1 MRLLRFAI
9 VVGCVGAASALAAGT
24 AHAHGFGERYD
35 LPLPLNL
42 FVIGAAA
49 TVAASFVVLSLF
61 VRGGSGQVSYPRRN
75 LLRVPVIG
83 PILSSRALT
92 VVLQSLGAIV
102 LLLLVAAGLVG
113 ANRPLENISPTFVW
127 IIFWVGMGY
136 LTALLGDF
144 WAVVNP
150 WRAIFE
156 WAERIAGSP
165 SGPMFLYPQS
175 WGAWPAGILFLVFV
189 WLENVYPS
197 AATPLNL
204 SILIVLYSLVTW
216 TGMLLF
222 GKHVWL
228 RNGEIFSVLF
238 AFFARFSPTEMR
250 VPESGVC
257 RSCSCGCEPYEGD
270 CVDCL
275 ECFQVAGGVG
285 AVREVNL
292 RPYAVGLTLPGRLST
307 AGAAFVV
314 LMLASVTFD
323 GLSETQLWR
332 SVQNAFYSTASALS
346 TDALGVIDT
355 VGIAA
360 VVAAFAAVYLTFSW
374 GIRQASGEDL
384 GVVAIARVFVL
395 SLVPIALAYNLA
407 HFIGYLLIQGQLII
421 PLASDPFGWG
431 WNLLGTSGYMLDLE
445 LIGAKAVW
453 YISVAA
459 IVLGHVAS
467 VYVAHVVSLGRPV
480 SRAAALRGQYAM
492 LALMVLYTASSLWI
506 IAQPIVEQ

>member
-1 MRLLRFAI
+1 MRLLRLAI
-9 VVGCVGAASALAAGT
+9 VLGCVGAVSALAAGT

-42 FVIGAAA
+42 FVVGAAA
-49 TVAASFVVLSLF
+49 TVAASFVVLSVF
-61 VRGGSGQVSYPRRN
+61 VRGGSGRVSYPRRS
-75 LLRVPVIG
+75 LLRVPLVG
-83 PILSSRALT
+83 PVLSSRVLIA
-92 VVLQSLGAIV
+92 VLQTLGVIV
-102 LLLLVAAGLVG
+102 LLLLVAAGLIG
-113 ANRPLENISPTFVW
+113 TNRALENISPTFVW

-136 LTALLGDF
+136 LAALLGNF

-150 WRAIFE
+150 WRTIFE
-156 WAERIAGSP
+156 WAEKIAGAP
-165 SGPMFLYPQS
+165 SGPMFLYPRG
-175 WGAWPAGILFLVFV
+175 WDAWPAGILFLVFV

-197 AATPLNL
+197 AAAPLNL
-204 SILIVLYSLVTW
+204 SVLIVLYSLVTW
-216 TGMLLF
+216 AGMVLF

-238 AFFARFSPTEMR
+238 AFFARFSPIEMR
-250 VPESGVC
+250 VPESRVC

-275 ECFQVAGGVG
+275 ECFQVAGGTG
-285 AVREVNL
+285 AAREVNL

-332 SVQNAFYSTASALS
+332 SVQNAFYSTASELG

-360 VVAAFAAVYLTFSW
+360 VVAGFAAVYLAFSW
-374 GIRQASGEDL
+374 GIRRASREDH

-431 WNLLGTSGYMLDLE
+431 WNLLGTAGYKLDLE

-453 YISVAA
+453 YMSVVA

-480 SRAAALRGQYAM
+480 GRAAALRGQYAM
-492 LALMVLYTASSLWI
+492 LALMVIYTASSLWI

>member
-1 MRLLRFAI
+1 MRLLPLAI
-9 VVGCVGAASALAAGT
+9 VLGCAVAASVLTAGT
-24 AHAHGFGERYD
+24 AYAHGFGERYD

-42 FVIGAAA
+42 FVVGAAA

-61 VRGGSGQVSYPRRN
+61 VRGGSGRVSYPRLD
-75 LLRVPVIG
+75 LLRVPLVG
-83 PILSSRALT
+83 PVLSSR
-92 VVLQSLGAIV
+92 VLIAVLRTLGAVV
-102 LLLLVAAGLVG
+102 LLLLALAGFIG
-113 ANRPLENISPTFVW
+113 TNRPLESISPTFVW

-136 LTALLGDF
+136 VAALLGNL

-150 WRAIFE
+150 WRTVFE

-165 SGPMFLYPQS
+165 SGPMYIYPRG
-175 WGAWPAGILFLVFV
+175 WDKWPAAILFIVFV

-204 SILIVLYSLVTW
+204 SVLIVLYSLVTW
-216 TGMLLF
+216 AGMLLF

-228 RNGEIFSVLF
+228 RNGELFSVLF

-250 VPESGVC
+250 VPESRVC
-257 RSCSCGCEPYEGD
+257 RSCSSGCEPHEND

-275 ECFQVAGGVG
+275 ECFQVAGGTG
-285 AVREVNL
+285 GEREVNL
-292 RPYAVGLTLPGRLST
+292 RPYAIGLTLPGRLST

-332 SVQNAFYSTASALS
+332 SVQNAFYSTAGSLG
-346 TDALGVIDT
+346 TDPLGVIDT

-360 VVAAFAAVYLTFSW
+360 VVSGFAVVYLVFSW
-374 GIRQASGEDL
+374 GIRQASGDDL

-431 WNLLGTSGYMLDLE
+431 WDLLGTAGYRLDLE
-445 LIGAKAVW
+445 IIGAQAVW

-480 SRAAALRGQYAM
+480 GRGAALRGQYAM
-492 LALMVLYTASSLWI
+492 LALMVVYTASSLWI

>member
-1 MRLLRFAI
+1 MKLLRLAM
-9 VVGCVGAASALAAGT
+9 VLGCVGAALAAGT

-42 FVIGAAA
+42 FVAGAAA
-49 TVAASFVVLSLF
+49 TVAASFVVLSVF
-61 VRGGSGQVSYPRRN
+61 VSGESGRVSYPRLD
-75 LLRVPVIG
+75 LLRLPLAGPV
-83 PILSSRALT
+83 LSSRAL
-92 VVLQSLGAIV
+92 VGLLRALGVAVLV
-102 LLLLVAAGLVG
+102 LLVAAGLIG

-127 IIFWVGMGY
+127 VIFWVGMGY
-136 LTALLGDF
+136 VAALLGNV

-150 WRAIFE
+150 WRTVFE
-156 WAERIAGSP
+156 WAERVAGAQG
-165 SGPMFLYPQS
+165 GPMFLYPRG
-175 WGAWPAGILFLVFV
+175 WGAWPAAALFLVFV

-197 AATPLNL
+197 AAAPLNL
-204 SILIVLYSLVTW
+204 SLLILLYSLVTW
-216 TGMLLF
+216 AGMALF

-238 AFFARFSPTEMR
+238 AFFARFSPAEMR
-250 VPESGVC
+250 VPESRAC
-257 RSCSCGCEPYEGD
+257 RSCGGGCEPHGGD

-275 ECFQVAGGVG
+275 ECFQAAGSLGD
-285 AVREVNL
+285 AREVNL

-307 AGAAFVV
+307 PGAAFVV
-314 LMLASVTFD
+314 LMLASATFD
-323 GLSETQLWR
+323 GLSETRLWR
-332 SVQNAFYSTASALS
+332 GVQNAFYSTASALG
-346 TDALGVIDT
+346 TDPLGVIDT
-355 VGIAA
+355 VGILA
-360 VVAAFAAVYLTFSW
+360 VVGGFAVVYLAFSW
-374 GIRQASGEDL
+374 GIRRASGEDA
-384 GVVAIARVFVL
+384 GVVAIAGVFVL

-431 WNLLGTSGYMLDLE
+431 WDLLGTAGYMLDLE
-445 LIGAKAVW
+445 IIGAQAVW

-480 SRAAALRGQYAM
+480 GRAAALRGQYAM
-492 LALMVLYTASSLWI
+492 LVLMVLYTASSLWI

>member
-1 MRLLRFAI
+1 MRLLPLAI
-9 VVGCVGAASALAAGT
+9 VLGCAGVASGLTAGT
-24 AHAHGFGERYD
+24 AYAHGFGERYD

-42 FVIGAAA
+42 FVVGGAA
-49 TVAASFVVLSLF
+49 TVLASFVVLSLF
-61 VRGGSGQVSYPRRN
+61 MRGGSGRVSYPRLD
-75 LLRVPVIG
+75 LLRVPLVG
-83 PILSSRALT
+83 PVLSSRALIA
-92 VVLQSLGAIV
+92 VLRSLGVVV
-102 LLLLVAAGLVG
+102 LLLLAAAGFIG
-113 ANRPLENISPTFVW
+113 SNRPLDNISPTFVW

-136 LTALLGDF
+136 VAALLGNL

-150 WRAIFE
+150 WKTVFE
-156 WAERIAGSP
+156 WAERIAGAP
-165 SGPMFLYPQS
+165 SGPMYLYPQG
-175 WGAWPAGILFLVFV
+175 WDRWPAAVLFLVFV

-197 AATPLNL
+197 AAAPLNL
-204 SILIVLYSLVTW
+204 AILIVLYSLVTW
-216 TGMLLF
+216 AGMVLF

-228 RNGEIFSVLF
+228 HNGELFSVLF

-250 VPESGVC
+250 VPESRVC
-257 RSCSCGCEPYEGD
+257 RSSSSGCEPYDGD
-270 CVDCL
+270 CVDSL
-275 ECFQVAGGVG
+275 ECFEVAGGTG
-285 AVREVNL
+285 AEREVNL

-307 AGAAFVV
+307 SGAAFVM

-332 SVQNAFYSTASALS
+332 SVQNALYSTASALG
-346 TDALGVIDT
+346 TDPLGVIDT
-355 VGIAA
+355 VGVLA
-360 VVAAFAAVYLTFSW
+360 VVAGFAAVYLAFSW
-374 GIRQASGEDL
+374 GIRQFSGDDL

-431 WNLLGTSGYMLDLE
+431 WNLLGTAGYRLDLE
-445 LIGAKAVW
+445 IIGAQAVW

-480 SRAAALRGQYAM
+480 GRAAALRGQYAM
-492 LALMVLYTASSLWI
+492 LALMVVYTASSLWI

>member
-1 MRLLRFAI
+1 MRVLRLAI
-9 VVGCVGAASALAAGT
+9 VLGCVGAALALAAGT

-42 FVIGAAA
+42 FVVGAAA

-61 VRGGSGQVSYPRRN
+61 VRGGTGLVSYPRRN
-75 LLRVPVIG
+75 LLRVPVLG
-83 PILSSRALT
+83 SVLSSPALIEVLRA
-92 VVLQSLGAIV
+92 LGAIV
-102 LLLLVAAGLVG
+102 LLLLVASGFTG
-113 ANRPLENISPTFVW
+113 TNRPLDNISPTFVW

-136 LTALLGDF
+136 MAALLGNL
-144 WAVVNP
+144 WAVFNP
-150 WRAIFE
+150 WRTVFE
-156 WAERIAGSP
+156 WAERIAGGP
-165 SGPMFLYPQS
+165 SGPMYLYPRG
-175 WGAWPAGILFLVFV
+175 WDTWPASVLFLVFV

-197 AATPLNL
+197 AAAPLNL
-204 SILIVLYSLVTW
+204 SILILLYSLVTW
-216 TGMLLF
+216 AGMLLF

-228 RNGEIFSVLF
+228 RNGELFSVLF

-250 VPESGVC
+250 VPESRVC
-257 RSCSCGCEPYEGD
+257 RSCSCGCEPYKDD

-285 AVREVNL
+285 AAREVNL

-307 AGAAFVV
+307 SGAAFVV

-332 SVQNAFYSTASALS
+332 SVQNALYSTASALG
-346 TDALGVIDT
+346 TDPLGVIDT

-360 VVAAFAAVYLTFSW
+360 VVAGFAAVYLAFSW
-374 GIRQASGEDL
+374 GIRQASGEDA
-384 GVVAIARVFVL
+384 GVVAIARMFVL

-431 WNLLGTSGYMLDLE
+431 WNLLGTAGYMLDLE
-445 LIGAKAVW
+445 IIGAQAVW

-480 SRAAALRGQYAM
+480 GRAAALKGQYAM
-492 LALMVLYTASSLWI
+492 LALMVIYTASSLWI

>member
-1 MRLLRFAI
+1 MRFLRLAI
-9 VVGCVGAASALAAGT
+9 VLGCVGAAWALAART

-42 FVIGAAA
+42 FVVGAAA

-61 VRGGSGQVSYPRRN
+61 VRGGSGRISYPRRD
-75 LLRVPVIG
+75 LLRVPLLG
-83 PILSSRALT
+83 PVLSSGALISVLRSVGV
-92 VVLQSLGAIV
+92 VVLV
-102 LLLLVAAGLVG
+102 LLVTAGLIG

-136 LTALLGDF
+136 LTALLGNV

-150 WRAIFE
+150 WRTVYE
-156 WAERIAGSP
+156 WTERIAASP
-165 SGPMFLYPQS
+165 SGPMYIYPRG
-175 WGAWPAGILFLVFV
+175 WDAWPAVVLFLVFV

-197 AATPLNL
+197 AAAPLNL
-204 SILIVLYSLVTW
+204 SVLIVLYSLVTW
-216 TGMLLF
+216 AGMLLF
-222 GKHVWL
+222 GKHAWL

-238 AFFARFSPTEMR
+238 AFFARFSPTEIR
-250 VPESGVC
+250 VPESRAC
-257 RSCSCGCEPYEGD
+257 RSCGGGCEPYGGG

-275 ECFQVAGGVG
+275 ECFQVAGGLG
-285 AVREVNL
+285 DAREVNL
-292 RPYAVGLTLPGRLST
+292 RPYAVGLTMPGWLST
-307 AGAAFVV
+307 SGAVFVV

-323 GLSETQLWR
+323 GLSETRLWR
-332 SVQNAFYSTASALS
+332 SVQNAFYSTASTLN

-355 VGIAA
+355 VGIVA
-360 VVAAFAAVYLTFSW
+360 VVAAFAVVYLAFSW
-374 GIRQASGEDL
+374 GIRQASGEDA
-384 GVVAIARVFVL
+384 GVVTVARVFVL

-431 WNLLGTSGYMLDLE
+431 WDLLGTAGYMLDLE
-445 LIGAKAVW
+445 IIGAQAVW
-453 YISVAA
+453 YISLAA

-480 SRAAALRGQYAM
+480 ARASALKGQYAM

>member
-1 MRLLRFAI
+1 MRLLRLAI
-9 VVGCVGAASALAAGT
+9 VLGCVGTASALTAGAAY
-24 AHAHGFGERYD
+24 AHGFGERYD

-42 FVIGAAA
+42 FVVGAVA

-61 VRGGSGQVSYPRRN
+61 VRGGSGRVSYPRRN
-75 LLRVPVIG
+75 LLRVPFVG
-83 PILSSRALT
+83 RVLSSWAL
-92 VVLQSLGAIV
+92 VGVARFLGAAVLV
-102 LLLLVAAGLVG
+102 LLVTAGLIG

-127 IIFWVGMGY
+127 VIFWVGMGY
-136 LTALLGDF
+136 LAALLGNV

-150 WRAIFE
+150 WRTVFE
-156 WAERIAGSP
+156 WAERIVGAP
-165 SGPMFLYPQS
+165 SRPMYLYPRG
-175 WGAWPAGILFLVFV
+175 WDAWPAGVLFLVFV

-197 AATPLNL
+197 SAAPLNL
-204 SILIVLYSLVTW
+204 SVLILLYSLVTW
-216 TGMLLF
+216 AGMVLF

-228 RNGEIFSVLF
+228 RNGELFSVLF

-250 VPESGVC
+250 VPDSLAC
-257 RSCSCGCEPYEGD
+257 RSCSGGCEPHEGD

-275 ECFQVAGGVG
+275 ECFQAAGGMG
-285 AVREVNL
+285 TAREVNL

-323 GLSETQLWR
+323 GLSETRLWR
-332 SVQNAFYSTASALS
+332 SVQNTFYSTASTLNS
-346 TDALGVIDT
+346 DALGVIDT

-360 VVAAFAAVYLTFSW
+360 MVAAFAAVYLAFSW

-384 GVVAIARVFVL
+384 GVAAIARVFVL

-407 HFIGYLLIQGQLII
+407 HFIGYLLIQGQLVI

-431 WNLLGTSGYMLDLE
+431 WNLLGTAGYMLDLE
-445 LIGAKAVW
+445 LIGAQAVW

-480 SRAAALRGQYAM
+480 GRAAAIRGQYAM

-506 IAQPIVEQ
+506 VAQPIVAQ

>member
-1 MRLLRFAI
+1 MRPLRLAI
-9 VVGCVGAASALAAGT
+9 VLGCAGAALTAGT
-24 AHAHGFGERYD
+24 AYAHGFGERYD

-42 FVIGAAA
+42 FVVGAAA
-49 TVAASFVVLSLF
+49 TVAASFVVLSIF
-61 VRGGSGQVSYPRRN
+61 VRGGSGRVSYPRLD
-75 LLRVPVIG
+75 LLRVPLIG
-83 PILSSRALT
+83 PVLSSR
-92 VVLQSLGAIV
+92 VLIEVLRSLAVGV
-102 LLLLVAAGLVG
+102 LLLMAAAGFIG
-113 ANRPLENISPTFVW
+113 TNRALENISPTFVW

-136 LTALLGDF
+136 LAALVGNL

-150 WRAIFE
+150 WKAAFE
-156 WAERIAGSP
+156 WAERIAGAP
-165 SGPMFLYPQS
+165 AGPMYLYPR
-175 WGAWPAGILFLVFV
+175 GLDAWPAAALFLVFV
-189 WLENVYPS
+189 WLENVYPG

-204 SILIVLYSLVTW
+204 AVLIVLYSLVTW
-216 TGMLLF
+216 AGMLLF

-228 RNGEIFSVLF
+228 RNAELFSVLF

-250 VPESGVC
+250 VPESRGC
-257 RSCSCGCEPYEGD
+257 RSCGSGCEPYDGD

-275 ECFQVAGGVG
+275 ECFQVAGGIG
-285 AVREVNL
+285 AEREVNL

-332 SVQNAFYSTASALS
+332 SVQNVLYSTASALG
-346 TDALGVIDT
+346 TDPLGVIDT
-355 VGIAA
+355 FGIVA
-360 VVAAFAAVYLTFSW
+360 VVAGFAAVYLAFSW
-374 GIRQASGEDL
+374 GIRRVSGEDL

-431 WNLLGTSGYMLDLE
+431 WDLLGTSGYLLDLE
-445 LIGAKAVW
+445 LIGAQAVW

-480 SRAAALRGQYAM
+480 GRAAALKGQYAM
-492 LALMVLYTASSLWI
+492 LALMVIYTASSLWI

>member
-1 MRLLRFAI
+1 MRLPRLAI
-9 VVGCVGAASALAAGT
+9 VLGCAGAALALAAGT

-42 FVIGAAA
+42 FVVGAAA
-49 TVAASFVVLSLF
+49 TVAASFVVLSIF
-61 VRGGSGQVSYPRRN
+61 VRGGSGQVSYPRLD
-75 LLRVPVIG
+75 LLRVPLLG
-83 PILSSRALT
+83 PVLSSR
-92 VVLQSLGAIV
+92 VVIELLRSLAVAV
-102 LLLLVAAGLVG
+102 LLLIVAAGFIG
-113 ANRPLENISPTFVW
+113 TNRALDNVSPTFVW

-136 LTALLGDF
+136 VAALLGNF

-150 WRAIFE
+150 WRTMFE
-156 WAERIAGSP
+156 WAEKVTGAP
-165 SGPMFLYPQS
+165 SAPMYLYPRGWDS
-175 WGAWPAGILFLVFV
+175 WPAVVLFFVFV

-204 SILIVLYSLVTW
+204 AVLIVLYSLFTW
-216 TGMLLF
+216 AGMILF

-228 RNGEIFSVLF
+228 RNGELFSVLF

-250 VPESGVC
+250 VPGSRVY
-257 RSCSCGCEPYEGD
+257 RSCSCGCEPYDGD
-270 CVDCL
+270 LVDCL
-275 ECFQVAGGVG
+275 ECFQVAGGIG
-285 AVREVNL
+285 AAREVNL

-307 AGAAFVV
+307 SGAAFVV

-332 SVQNAFYSTASALS
+332 SVQNALYSTASTLG
-346 TDALGVIDT
+346 TDPLGVIDT
-355 VGIAA
+355 FGIAA
-360 VVAAFAAVYLTFSW
+360 VVAGFAAVYLAFSW
-374 GIRQASGEDL
+374 GIRQVSGEDL

-431 WNLLGTSGYMLDLE
+431 WNLLGTSGYLLDLE
-445 LIGAKAVW
+445 LIGAQAVW
-453 YISVAA
+453 YISVSA

-480 SRAAALRGQYAM
+480 GRAAALKGQYAM
-492 LALMVLYTASSLWI
+492 LALMVIYTASSLWI